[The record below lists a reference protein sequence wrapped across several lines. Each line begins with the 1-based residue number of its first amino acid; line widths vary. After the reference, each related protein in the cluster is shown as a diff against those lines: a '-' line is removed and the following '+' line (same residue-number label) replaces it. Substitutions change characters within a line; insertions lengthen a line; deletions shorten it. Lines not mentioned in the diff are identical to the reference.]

1 MLKKSALV
9 VASTILLA
17 CGTLLLNADAARSSV
32 SEPALGTRPMLN
44 CQPMGE
50 LLLGQTY
57 RGFSFQRDGKDL
69 VYTFRYRPEDDVLG
83 VTRWELIPLHPTN
96 RAKKGDLRF
105 TWGTDCQSLK
115 APEDQSY
122 DPKKTERLKRSP
134 IKSPVAMSTNGA
146 PYIAGWNF
154 DGRLRSVRDE
164 VDALALI
171 GFNAKGNRVVF
182 HWRVAQYGPRRGGTI
197 LGKLEGLACRVSVV
211 GLPIAQGI
219 YVVSRKALEALSLL
233 EIPGADKANLTL
245 EGFAIYA
252 GVTSDGRVTGRFG
265 IRFDG
270 NPSDTQKARQYG
282 ELAVKTLIGEL
293 TGNSVPTKVTI
304 RNPKFV
310 LIEGRWYVD
319 ALIYL
324 DDWMSA
330 IDALAETVDA
340 TDLDLCKVFD

>member
-9 VASTILLA
+9 VASTILLT

-122 DPKKTERLKRSP
+122 NPKKTGPIGIKRNSNGSP
-134 IKSPVAMSTNGA
+134 IE
-146 PYIAGWNF
+146 WNF
-154 DGRLRSVRDE
+154 DGRLFSVRDE
-164 VDALALI
+164 VNALALI

-245 EGFAIYA
+245 EGFAILA
-252 GVTSDGRVTGRFG
+252 DVTSDGRVKGRFG

-270 NPSDTQKARQYG
+270 SASDTQKARQYG

-293 TGNSVPTKVTI
+293 TGNSVPTTRVTI